1 MEDEMTITEL
11 LFLVVAAVTL
21 FSAVMVVSLRKLFH
35 SALWLVMALL
45 GVASLFAMLEAS
57 FFAAV
62 QLLVYIGAIAILL
75 IFAVMLT
82 RNIMTDDDIQHNRS
96 WGISLVLVAIIF
108 VLLVT
113 QMSTWSGFNISLIG
127 LEMQGQEN
135 IILFGK
141 ALLDP
146 TGFALP
152 FESASIL
159 LLAALIGGVYIA
171 LDRKGDQ
178 P

>member
-1 MEDEMTITEL
+1 MTITEL